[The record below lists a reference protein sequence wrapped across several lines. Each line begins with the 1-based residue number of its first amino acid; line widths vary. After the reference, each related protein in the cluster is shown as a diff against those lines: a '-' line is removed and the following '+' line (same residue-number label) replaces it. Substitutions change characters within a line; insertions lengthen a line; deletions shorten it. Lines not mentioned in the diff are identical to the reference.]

1 MEIQKYNGQVNSLP
15 ELLQLAEYF
24 AASGMFTD
32 AREKGQALVKIQ
44 AGAELGV
51 PPFQAMT
58 GVHII
63 KGKPAIGSGLIA
75 AKIKASGKYTYKV
88 LVHTAAVCKIEFY
101 EKVNGKFEPIG
112 ISEMTIEQARKQ
124 GSQNLDRLPL
134 NMLFARAISNG
145 VRFHCPD
152 VFMGAVYTPDEL
164 GAKVNENEEVI
175 DTMYEDVSN
184 PVTPVTPVTPKL
196 AVTTPAV
203 EINITE
209 TVNKMVPHFAKLGVD
224 SELLK
229 AVIGKSY
236 DEVNEDDIETLRDMF
251 KELKEAPD
259 QVAGITA
266 KYSDLFTF

>member
-1 MEIQKYNGQVNSLP
+1 
-15 ELLQLAEYF
+15 
-24 AASGMFTD
+24 MFTD

-112 ISEMTIEQARKQ
+112 VSEMTIEQARKQ

-175 DTMYEDVSN
+175 DTMYEEVQHSSSTTVN
-184 PVTPVTPVTPKL
+184 PAKL
-196 AVTTPAV
+196 AVSTPAV

-236 DEVNEDDIETLRDMF
+236 DEVNEEDIETLRDMF

>member
-1 MEIQKYNGQVNSLP
+1 
-15 ELLQLAEYF
+15 
-24 AASGMFTD
+24 
-32 AREKGQALVKIQ
+32 
-44 AGAELGV
+44 
-51 PPFQAMT
+51 
-58 GVHII
+58 
-63 KGKPAIGSGLIA
+63 
-75 AKIKASGKYTYKV
+75 V
-88 LVHTAAVCKIEFY
+88 LVHTATVCKIEFY
-101 EKVNGKFEPIG
+101 EKVNGKFEAIG

-152 VFMGAVYTPDEL
+152 VFMGRVYTPDEL
-164 GAKVNENEEVI
+164 GAKVDENEEVI
-175 DTMYEDVSN
+175 DTDYTEVTNEHSKLPFAS
-184 PVTPVTPVTPKL
+184 PV
-196 AVTTPAV
+196 V

-229 AVIGKSY
+229 AVIGKAY
-236 DEVNEDDIETLRDMF
+236 DEVNEEDIETLRDMF

-266 KYSDLFTF
+266 KYSDLFSF

>member
-1 MEIQKYNGQVNSLP
+1 
-15 ELLQLAEYF
+15 
-24 AASGMFTD
+24 
-32 AREKGQALVKIQ
+32 
-44 AGAELGV
+44 
-51 PPFQAMT
+51 
-58 GVHII
+58 
-63 KGKPAIGSGLIA
+63 
-75 AKIKASGKYTYKV
+75 
-88 LVHTAAVCKIEFY
+88 
-101 EKVNGKFEPIG
+101 
-112 ISEMTIEQARKQ
+112 MTIEQARKQ

-175 DTMYEDVSN
+175 DTLYEDVSN
-184 PVTPVTPVTPKL
+184 PAAPVTPKL
-196 AVTTPAV
+196 AVSTPVV

-236 DEVNEDDIETLRDMF
+236 DEVNEEDIDTLRYMF

-266 KYSDLFTF
+266 KYSELFSF

>member
-1 MEIQKYNGQVNSLP
+1 
-15 ELLQLAEYF
+15 
-24 AASGMFTD
+24 
-32 AREKGQALVKIQ
+32 
-44 AGAELGV
+44 
-51 PPFQAMT
+51 
-58 GVHII
+58 
-63 KGKPAIGSGLIA
+63 
-75 AKIKASGKYTYKV
+75 
-88 LVHTAAVCKIEFY
+88 
-101 EKVNGKFEPIG
+101 
-112 ISEMTIEQARKQ
+112 
-124 GSQNLDRLPL
+124 
-134 NMLFARAISNG
+134 
-145 VRFHCPD
+145 
-152 VFMGAVYTPDEL
+152 
-164 GAKVNENEEVI
+164 
-175 DTMYEDVSN
+175 MYEDVSN
-184 PVTPVTPVTPKL
+184 PVTPVTPKL